1 VKGPDLGLSRGQQE
15 RAMRI
20 IVRSLSLLGQ
30 FGQKLGPYLL
40 LEILLPGGTLFAFL
54 LFLYQRRKLVTSIA
68 E

>member
-1 VKGPDLGLSRGQQE
+1 MQIVMNGLGMLR
-15 RAMRI
+15 R
-20 IVRSLSLLGQ
+20 
-30 FGQKLGPYLL
+30 FGQNWGPYLM